1 MLPFVRYT
9 VLLHNLKEIVQ
20 SLRPAAF
27 EVLSARAETQTSD
40 CGINDGLLVYIW
52 SPCAKPDET
61 VQILLQRRSFLL
73 QVVEGTGTDFFRL
86 RRSEGSGE
94 LSSEL
99 VPSVDVSS
107 REIGVP
113 MLSEALQRED
123 ERFYFASRAASRRFD
138 GRFVLE

>member
-1 MLPFVRYT
+1 M
-9 VLLHNLKEIVQ
+9 
-20 SLRPAAF
+20 
-27 EVLSARAETQTSD
+27 
-40 CGINDGLLVYIW
+40 
-52 SPCAKPDET
+52 
-61 VQILLQRRSFLL
+61 
-73 QVVEGTGTDFFRL
+73 EGTKIDFFRL

-113 MLSEALQRED
+113 MLSESLQRED
-123 ERFYFASRAASRRFD
+123 ECFYFASRAAPGRFD

>member
-1 MLPFVRYT
+1 M
-9 VLLHNLKEIVQ
+9 
-20 SLRPAAF
+20 
-27 EVLSARAETQTSD
+27 
-40 CGINDGLLVYIW
+40 
-52 SPCAKPDET
+52 
-61 VQILLQRRSFLL
+61 
-73 QVVEGTGTDFFRL
+73 EGTGTDFFRL

-123 ERFYFASRAASRRFD
+123 ERFYFASRAASGCFN
-138 GRFVLE
+138 GRFILEEEIFWVGVPIELW